1 MNNDEKRK
9 DVVLIPLNN
18 KSLTQDEMPGEDPVA
33 KMTAEYY
40 EGLRKHASDSGDL
53 THLLNQNGTGGTN
66 GMGHSTKNLPH
77 YGNNWWNNFPHRTE
91 AEKIFNQALYQKM
104 NTMFLEKGFTFTFS
118 PLPVFSKI
126 DRGRL
131 ELDFLILWSGHA
143 FVVELD
149 GDSHIEKSHFDEEQ
163 ILKPLRDNFIDVIR
177 VRSIA
182 VPSLQWAQHE
192 VENLFNY
199 FERRLANK

>member
-1 MNNDEKRK
+1 
-9 DVVLIPLNN
+9 
-18 KSLTQDEMPGEDPVA
+18 
-33 KMTAEYY
+33 
-40 EGLRKHASDSGDL
+40 
-53 THLLNQNGTGGTN
+53 
-66 GMGHSTKNLPH
+66 
-77 YGNNWWNNFPHRTE
+77 
-91 AEKIFNQALYQKM
+91 M

-131 ELDFLILWSGHA
+131 ELDFLILWRGHA
-143 FVVELD
+143 FVIELD

-163 ILKPLRDNFIDVIR
+163 RLKPLRDNFIDVQR

-199 FERRLANK
+199 FERRLDQ